1 MGQSIKIKIAG
12 NEYPLVASSPEME
25 RLMRLAAEAINQ
37 KLTAYDAK
45 YPNKSLSDKLSFV
58 ALNEAVG
65 RLTYQKKLSDAGD
78 EAKALQEDVE
88 AAVSP
93 TCFNQQVPRNREH
106 SGRQGQAKVTFRDC
120 TPGVRRW
127 ISEPAR
133 ISNLIH

>member
-45 YPNKSLSDKLSFV
+45 FPNKSLSDKLSFV
-58 ALNEAVG
+58 ALNETVS
-65 RLTYQKKLSDAGD
+65 RLTYQKRLADA
-78 EAKALQEDVE
+78 
-88 AAVSP
+88 
-93 TCFNQQVPRNREH
+93 RNREH

-120 TPGVRRW
+120 TPCV
-127 ISEPAR
+127 
-133 ISNLIH
+133 

>member
-45 YPNKSLSDKLSFV
+45 FPNKSLSDKLSFV
-58 ALNEAVG
+58 ALNETVS
-65 RLTYQKKLSDAGD
+65 RLTYQKRLSDAGE
-78 EAKALQEDVE
+78 EANALAEDVE
-88 AAVSP
+88 
-93 TCFNQQVPRNREH
+93 PRNREH

-120 TPGVRRW
+120 TPCV
-127 ISEPAR
+127 
-133 ISNLIH
+133 